1 MGWRNLALDGE
12 QCDAELYYLEKVDVT
27 PYCLVV
33 IRGFRVEVAD
43 GAGDYARKLGIL

>member
-1 MGWRNLALDGE
+1 
-12 QCDAELYYLEKVDVT
+12 
-27 PYCLVV
+27 LVV